1 MTPSIAVVVV
11 CHEGYRK
18 YLRKC
23 LASISRQSPPF
34 SKRLLVFDTP
44 ENVGDTQGVHKWDQ
58 ILVDF
63 GNPNI
68 ARNAGLQACLD
79 CDWIC
84 FWDADNIMPPDYLAK
99 AYGEIA
105 SAAKNVGVI
114 YPATVATIDTEGR
127 VLHEHK
133 MPEWSYRGAQAKSLC
148 DSASFWRTE
157 AVCEAGG
164 WEATQTRHDDYTL
177 ALRIFRASWRGKR
190 FPGRLELLRHEG
202 CRSYNDLTESL
213 WKAYS
218 FAYVTVWSG
227 ARGYPSTDVLGWYD
241 AQIPPQASIYWV
253 NNSGDEIFTKALH
266 NFARDFAEV
275 GFRNIT
281 IINAGKPY
289 QTQEGETYRDPG
301 RHRHVAYLYNQ
312 VFPIIREEIIVCI
325 EDDMVPPRDGIRTL
339 LKEFTP
345 GSNVAVAA
353 GVYRSRP
360 SPEYICASRD
370 KKTWR
375 DAPKFDQLPNKTF
388 EVGMTGCGFALIANW
403 ALQECLPVFCE
414 VTPDGRMMGWDGN
427 LGLALTER
435 GYKLLAVPSVKCQ
448 HLCPQVIEYECS
460 SKTFIGENPY
470 EETPYPY

>member
-11 CHEGYRK
+11 CHPAYEKWLKRCIRSIDAQSLKFRRK
-18 YLRKC
+18 
-23 LASISRQSPPF
+23 
-34 SKRLLVFDTP
+34 
-44 ENVGDTQGVHKWDQ
+44 
-58 ILVDF
+58 ILVSSDWSEQKHY
-63 GNPNI
+63 PNVPGDWVPVI
-68 ARNAGLQACLD
+68 SEGVGPNCARNTGLQWAMND

-105 SAAKNVGVI
+105 SAAKNIGVI
-114 YPATVATIDTEGR
+114 YPATVATIDEDGR
-127 VLHEHK
+127 ILHEHK
-133 MPEWSYRGAQAKSLC
+133 MPEWSYRAAQTKSLC

-157 AVCEAGG
+157 AVCEVGG

-190 FPGRLELLRHEG
+190 FAGRLELLMHG
-202 CRSYNDLTESL
+202 DNRSRTNDLTESL

-218 FAYVTVWSG
+218 FAFVLLYSG
-227 ARGYPSTDVLGWYD
+227 SGHDGIEDWLVD
-241 AQIPPQASIYWV
+241 CDIPPNSNLYIV
-253 NNSGDEIFTKALH
+253 NNSGDHIDPDSEILD
-266 NFARDFAEV
+266 R
-275 GFRNIT
+275 FRSVT
-281 IINAGKPY
+281 IVNAGKPY
-289 QTQEGETYRDPG
+289 ETVEGETYRDPG

-312 VFPIIREEIIVCI
+312 VFPMIREEIIVCI
-325 EDDMVPPRDGIRTL
+325 EDDMVPPKDGIKTL
-339 LKEFTP
+339 LREFTP
-345 GSNVAVAA
+345 GSNVALAA

-448 HLCPQVIEYECS
+448 HLCPQVIAYEKGDIKSFS
-460 SKTFIGENPY
+460 SPDCYGGEPY
-470 EETPYPY
+470 GNSPYPY